1 MRKICVVT
9 GTRAEYGLLYHLIK
23 SIDADKDLHLQLIV
37 TGSHLEKEFGYT
49 VDEITKDF
57 NIDITIP
64 LDLNDDSTL
73 GIAKSMAL
81 AQVGFVEAYE
91 ILQPDIIILLGDRF
105 EIFCA
110 ASSALIS
117 KIPVAHL
124 HGGELTQGAYDDA
137 FRHAITKMSHLHF
150 TATKEYQNRV
160 IQMGENPDM
169 VFCVGGLGIE
179 NIKKLSLLSKEDFE
193 QSLGRKLQ
201 KKNILVT
208 YHPET
213 LSSDLSQEQFQEIL
227 RALDTLENTLIIFTK
242 ANSDSDGKIINSMI
256 DTYVKNNKE
265 KSICFYSLGQVR
277 YLSALQ
283 YVDCVVG
290 NSSSGILEVPS
301 FKIGT
306 INIGDRQKGRI
317 QAKSIINCSCKKED
331 IIHAF
336 NIINS
341 QEFKKQLSTIINP
354 YEQKGNVIDN
364 IISVI
369 KTINFKNILKKD
381 FYDLKRSK
389 YE

>member
-23 SIDADKDLHLQLIV
+23 SIDTDKDLHLQLIV

-336 NIINS
+336 NIISS

-369 KTINFKNILKKD
+369 KTINFKNMLKKD
-381 FYDLKRSK
+381 FYDLRRSK

>member
-23 SIDADKDLHLQLIV
+23 SVDTDKDLHLQLIV

-160 IQMGENPDM
+160 IQMGENPDK

-306 INIGDRQKGRI
+306 INIGNRQKGRI

-331 IIHAF
+331 IKITLDTLY
-336 NIINS
+336 S
-341 QEFKKQLSTIINP
+341 TEFQQHIKLTTNP
-354 YEQKGNVIDN
+354 YDSGNTSERIVE
-364 IISVI
+364 II
-369 KTINFKNILKKD
+369 KKINFNTLLIKE
-381 FYDLKRSK
+381 FYDVKVQK
-389 YE
+389 C